1 MTKRHNKSTYRSGLE
16 DRTVELL
23 KKAGVKY
30 SYEPTWGKLK
40 YTKPAKECTYT
51 PDFYITTKSGKQ
63 IVIETKGI
71 WDADD
76 RAKHLLI
83 KERYPELDL
92 RFVFS
97 NANAKIRKGSKT
109 TYRDIC
115 EGRGRGPLS
124 GITWKYAN
132 RSIPDSWL
140 KE

>member
-1 MTKRHNKSTYRSGLE
+1 MARRHNKSTYRSGLE

-23 KKAGVKY
+23 DRIGVEY
-30 SYEPTWGKLK
+30 AYEPKWGKLK
-40 YTKPAKECTYT
+40 YTVPSKECTYT
-51 PDFYITTKSGKQ
+51 PDFYIKTKSGKE

-83 KERYPELDL
+83 RQTYPDLDL

-97 NANAKIRKGSKT
+97 NSRAKIRKGSKT
-109 TYRDIC
+109 TYGDIC
-115 EGRGRGPLS
+115 DGLGRAPFKGV
-124 GITWKYAN
+124 TWKYAN
-132 RSIPDSWL
+132 RSIPIEWL